1 LEYLGHSNAA
11 DVASRMSA
19 FSLNGQILPAS
30 HAEEA
35 ERCALQ
41 ILGPSLGRNA
51 SNLLTLAFAQSKN
64 LEREFVARHG
74 TGTSLQIQSAVNEF
88 TSCVMPALE
97 HTQIESKG
105 IGCDGTSANHEFNKI
120 VARELREELE
130 SLSRGLM

>member
-1 LEYLGHSNAA
+1 
-11 DVASRMSA
+11 MSA
-19 FSLNGQILPAS
+19 FSLNGQSLPAS

-74 TGTSLQIQSAVNEF
+74 TALQIQSAVNEF

-105 IGCDGTSANHEFNKI
+105 IGCDGTSANHEFNKT
-120 VARELREELE
+120 VARELRVELE